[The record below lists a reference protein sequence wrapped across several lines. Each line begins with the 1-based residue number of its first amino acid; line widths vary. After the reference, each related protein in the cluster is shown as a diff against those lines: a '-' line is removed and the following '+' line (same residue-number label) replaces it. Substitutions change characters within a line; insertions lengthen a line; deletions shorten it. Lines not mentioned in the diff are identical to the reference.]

1 MLIKRRSISRRVSK
15 SAFETK
21 FKQMGFEVVEEDEQ
35 DAKLSELSH
44 DDLYELAQ
52 EYDVYGRTKMSDE
65 ELVEAIEEARQ
76 E

>member
-1 MLIKRRSISRRVSK
+1 
-15 SAFETK
+15 
-21 FKQMGFEVVEEDEQ
+21 MGFEVVEEDEQ